1 MLMSLW
7 RQIGLLLLLLN
18 WGVRLSGASWIETT
32 ERWLSYDVGNL
43 VIKPQLGLT
52 TKFTDN
58 VFYGNDSVATK
69 FYVNEIRPYDVTI
82 PGLGTFTLPGR
93 TNLQVFPGGVTV
105 ATNVF
110 IAPNGVPVV
119 QYGVQIPEHT
129 ELINGVATQV
139 PQRTVTSTLP
149 GATTISTL
157 TVPVRPEESEMLF
170 IASPGIDFQ
179 YGQTGLNTITVGYAY
194 DQISYINNPRFD
206 TTQHR
211 ADVKVDLKLG
221 RFTISGTDTFHLL
234 SSFLSGGNSSVTNQ
248 VNRTIWNDNYRIT
261 YDATAKTDLYL
272 TVNHSRYDYDQG
284 VFIYDSETVRGAL
297 GVSHDWTQRLRAFT
311 EFEYGQSFV
320 SPNVATQ
327 PASPDSS
334 ILGGFVGLRGEF
346 TPRITGSLK
355 VGYENRSF
363 AGTFAPGDEPATV
376 SSPAVVADI
385 TYAAGVRTFFRL
397 AYTRSTD
404 VSPQFAKQSYVF
416 DRVQL
421 TMNQFL
427 GNSGKW
433 LLSANMGYTLG
444 DFSETPGTNLARSD
458 KSFEAALR
466 LSYQPRPWLTAM
478 LGYEYENFNTA
489 FAEPTVA
496 RSQLLIDYQVN
507 SLTLSLNIG
516 Y

>member
-1 MLMSLW
+1 MLTILW
-7 RQIGLLLLLLN
+7 RQLGILLLLMCF
-18 WGVRLSGASWIETT
+18 GVRAWGAAWIETA
-32 ERWLSYDVGNL
+32 EQWLSYDVGKL

-69 FYVNEIRPYDVTI
+69 FYVNQIQPYDVTI
-82 PGLGTFTLPGR
+82 PGIGTFTFPGR

-119 QYGVQIPEHT
+119 QYAVRMPEYT
-129 ELINGVATQV
+129 ELVNGVATTV
-139 PQRTVTSTLP
+139 PQRTVTSTVP
-149 GATTISTL
+149 GATTVNTL
-157 TVPVRPEESEMLF
+157 TVPIRPEESEMLF

-179 YGQTGLNTITVGYAY
+179 YGQTGLNSITVGYAY
-194 DQISYINNPRFD
+194 DQISYINNPGYNTD
-206 TTQHR
+206 QHR

-221 RFTISGTDTFHLL
+221 RFTITGTDTFHLL

-261 YDATAKTDLYL
+261 YDATAKTDVYL
-272 TVNHSRYDYDQG
+272 NVSHNQYDYDQG
-284 VFIYDSETVRGAL
+284 VSIYDSETVRGAL

-311 EFEYGQSFV
+311 EFEYGHSFV
-320 SPNVATQ
+320 NPNLTTQ
-327 PASPDSS
+327 PNSPDSS

-355 VGYENRSF
+355 IGYENRSF
-363 AGTFAPGDEPATV
+363 QGTFAPGTEPATV

-385 TYAAGVRTFFRL
+385 SYAFGVRTFFRL

-404 VSPQFAKQSYVF
+404 VSPQFAKQSYIF

-421 TMNQFL
+421 TANQFL
-427 GNSGKW
+427 GTSGKW
-433 LLSANMGYTLG
+433 LASASTGYSLG
-444 DFSETPGTNLARSD
+444 DFSETPGTNLARTD
-458 KSFEAALR
+458 KVLEASLR
-466 LSYQPRPWLTAM
+466 LSYQPRPWLAAV
-478 LGYEYENFNTA
+478 LGYEYENYNTS
-489 FAEPTVA
+489 FADPTVA
-496 RSQLLIDYQVN
+496 RSQALIDYQVN